1 MGRFH
6 EGEMKRLIG
15 ATVFAMGLALAVA
28 CGSGGGAEQ
37 PGANTGNG
45 RSAEAGPSLAAASLT
60 ALATPTAESVP
71 DTASDLRERLEEM
84 ALDEAD
90 VPPRFSSMGSWDLD
104 IDFDL
109 LPGPSPQQ
117 GVMYTAVFT
126 TPGEDE
132 TIVSMVIL
140 MEHSEAVE
148 EVFAEME
155 KVSAEGLQDFFD
167 IVGDYSQGT
176 FVVDVRELDVSA
188 LGYDAK
194 GLRITLD
201 TSGAGASSPEP
212 DAIDEQMVYVGRGP
226 VVAIVQTVAVGG
238 GTAVDALPLAQ
249 TMVDK
254 IEAVVQ

>member
-1 MGRFH
+1 MKV
-6 EGEMKRLIG
+6 EMKRPIG
-15 ATVFAMGLALAVA
+15 TALAAIGLALAVA
-28 CGSGGGAEQ
+28 CGPSGGANELDPNGGLGVRAE
-37 PGANTGNG
+37 
-45 RSAEAGPSLAAASLT
+45 EAGAPAAAVVE
-60 ALATPTAESVP
+60 TPTPQLTPEL
-71 DTASDLRERLEEM
+71 ASDLRERLEEM
-84 ALDEAD
+84 ALQEGDL
-90 VPPRFSSMGSWDLD
+90 PPRFSPMGSWDLD

-132 TIVSMVIL
+132 TIVCMVIL
-140 MEHSEAVE
+140 MESSQAVE

-176 FVVDVRELDVSA
+176 FIVEVRELDVSA
-188 LGYDAK
+188 LGDDAN

-201 TSGAGASSPEP
+201 APEAGLPPPEP
-212 DAIDEQMVYVGRGP
+212 DAIDEQMVYIGRGP

-238 GTAVDALPLAQ
+238 GRAVHAVPLAQ
-249 TMVDK
+249 TMADR
-254 IEAVVQ
+254 IEAILQ